1 MCNNPEIIASGG
13 GFTLS
18 RVGESYRITTAGRCL
33 QSFDCEAVARLF
45 FDTLTDGAKLLIK
58 PTTPCPHPESAPST

>member
-1 MCNNPEIIASGG
+1 MCNNPEIIASGA

-33 QSFDCEAVARLF
+33 STFDSEPTARLF
-45 FDTLTDGAKLLIK
+45 FNALTDAAKFII
-58 PTTPCPHPESAPST
+58 HPEPEQQKP